1 MEQVKS
7 KRVAKFTKF
16 LNYDMF
22 AQRLHQ
28 IQLKDATIQM
38 MFKDDLQGLL
48 DKVAF
53 SDDFAAFVKELKE
66 YLMLI

>member
-1 MEQVKS
+1 
-7 KRVAKFTKF
+7 
-16 LNYDMF
+16 
-22 AQRLHQ
+22 
-28 IQLKDATIQM
+28 M